1 MSNIMQY
8 LIQISDEF
16 RESYAKV
23 DGRIDEIQ
31 EEMQI
36 LKMKLDTI
44 EFNTHPNRQHYNEE
58 NDTE

>member
-1 MSNIMQY
+1 MQY

-31 EEMQI
+31 DEMQI

-44 EFNTHPNRQHYNEE
+44 EFNTHPNRQPDYGE